1 MPDPRAY
8 VRLAA
13 SLRDDIT
20 SGALAPGEALPS
32 IAELRRKYG
41 HSRQTVGKAMKIL
54 HRDGLISRVPGLVY
68 YVTDPEDEPLTQA
81 PRSP

>member
-41 HSRQTVGKAMKIL
+41 HSRQTAGKAMKTL
-54 HRDGLISRVPGLVY
+54 QRDGLIYKVPGLVY
-68 YVTDPEDEPLTQA
+68 YVPDPADEPSAQP
-81 PRSP
+81 PRPR